1 MRNKQKRHISIFA
14 WIGLVIY
21 TFLSAFL
28 VELNF
33 TNFQTSVVPTK
44 TAPAFDGTTAPIKKA
59 PNWVALKTEE
69 FKMTYDELNQK
80 GKLIA
85 FPTYNADN
93 LKISTNS
100 LTWGNSAHDAIRN
113 QKITFSVPYMGNYL
127 LDGQEYAGGH
137 LAVDIKTPSGTP
149 VYAIGN
155 GIVNKTSE
163 QLSGFGKHIVV
174 EHKNFPSYNNPSQ
187 KTTYYSSYSHLSVVS
202 VAQGDIVRK
211 GDLIGYSGNTG
222 TSTTPHLHFQI
233 DTTSAPWHP
242 YWHFTSKEA
251 SDAGLTFTQ
260 AINSGLNKD
269 IAIKNTINPVLYVQ
283 KYASSTMS
291 TLPETTQPVTE
302 TVTEPVTQP
311 VTETVTTQPVVEPV
325 TKPVTEVVP
334 ETTVTETV
342 TSDEKPTEDF
352 VTFEIDSQST
362 FRDNEE
368 FTVKITAVNSAGV
381 KITNYVPATPVRIEL
396 IRGQATISPTR
407 LGSSDFKNGVA
418 TLTISPRNNTPLQF
432 AVKTD
437 TVIKE
442 SPVVAEGLFLDVNV
456 VHPHFEAISFLKNEG
471 IIQGYPDGSFKPNN
485 SVSRVEVLKFILEGI
500 DAEIAGTRAL
510 PFSDTQSEAWYADYL
525 QTAVYLG
532 VVNGYP
538 DGSFKPG
545 NTVNKVEFLKMLIE
559 AMDVEIN
566 TEIGYM
572 PFSDVKKNDWYAK
585 YVQFAYQKNIIE
597 ADGKKFNPQ
606 EQMTRENVAEAIY
619 RVQVLTQTGAAS
631 FNSQVAESI
640 AT

>member
-1 MRNKQKRHISIFA
+1 MKNKQKRHISIFA
-14 WIGLVIY
+14 WLGLAIY
-21 TFLSAFL
+21 TFISAFL

-44 TAPAFDGTTAPIKKA
+44 TAPAFDGTIAPIKKA

-69 FKMTYDELNQK
+69 FKMTYDELSQK
-80 GKLIA
+80 GKLID
-85 FPTYNADN
+85 FPTYNPAN

-149 VYAIGN
+149 IYAIGN

-174 EHKNFPSYNNPSQ
+174 EHKNFPSYDNPSQ

-211 GDLIGYSGNTG
+211 GDLIGYSGSTG

-233 DTTSAPWHP
+233 DTTAAPWHP
-242 YWHFTSKEA
+242 YWHFTSKES

-269 IAIKNTINPVLYVQ
+269 IALKSTINPVLYVQ

-291 TLPETTQPVTE
+291 TLPETVTE
-302 TVTEPVTQP
+302 TVTE
-311 VTETVTTQPVVEPV
+311 TVPEV
-325 TKPVTEVVP
+325 VVP
-334 ETTVTETV
+334 ETVIETVTETV
-342 TSDEKPTEDF
+342 PETVTEVVEPETTNEKPTEDF

-362 FRDNEE
+362 FRDGEP
-368 FTVKITAVNSAGV
+368 FTAKITAVDGAGV

-396 IRGQATISPTR
+396 IRGQATIEPTR
-407 LGSSDFKNGVA
+407 LTSSDFQNGVA

-432 AVKTD
+432 EVRTD

-471 IIQGYPDGSFKPNN
+471 IIQGYPDGSFKPEN

-510 PFSDTQSEAWYADYL
+510 PFSDTQSGAWYSDYL

-532 VVNGYP
+532 IIDGYP
-538 DGSFKPG
+538 DGTFKPG
-545 NTVNKVEFLKMLIE
+545 NTVNKAEFLKMLIE
-559 AMDVEIN
+559 AMDTEID

-572 PFSDVKKNDWYAK
+572 PFTDVKKDQWYAK
-585 YVQFAYQKNIIE
+585 YVQFAYQKNLIE

-631 FNSQVAESI
+631 FSSQVAESI